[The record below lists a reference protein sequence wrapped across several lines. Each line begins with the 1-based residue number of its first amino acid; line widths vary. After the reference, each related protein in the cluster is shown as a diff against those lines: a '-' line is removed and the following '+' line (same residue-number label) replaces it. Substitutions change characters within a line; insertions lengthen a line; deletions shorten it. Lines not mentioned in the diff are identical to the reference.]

1 MKRDVTLSTR
11 SLVSAPA
18 RPGQLLVAALAF
30 GAIAPAAL
38 AGELPPPG
46 LYRIDFDG
54 AMAFAGNPTQV
65 QMTTDGAS
73 GDTAARW
80 TAGAHSADRQFK
92 GDAPVTHCVKPVKGG
107 MPPLPPQALACTAQT
122 TSRTKDG
129 IVLTAT
135 CPHGKT
141 SIAIR
146 QLDKD
151 RWEYLTE
158 VAMVATGAAPQLAA
172 MEPMLKH
179 QAQHGETADIRA
191 RARQQLADLP
201 RMQKET
207 DATYASTI
215 ARMEE
220 ELRKATDPEEKAAVR
235 AALASL
241 RPGTPTMQ
249 ARSRALW
256 TRIGNACNGGK

>member
-1 MKRDVTLSTR
+1 MNRNLG
-11 SLVSAPA
+11 LLL
-18 RPGQLLVAALAF
+18 QLLAAALAVA
-30 GAIAPAAL
+30 GMAPAAL

-54 AMAFAGNPTQV
+54 AMAFAGNSTQV

-80 TAGAHSADRQFK
+80 TAGAHSANRQYK
-92 GDAPVTHCVKPVKGG
+92 GDAPVTHCVKAVQGG
-107 MPPLPPQALACTAQT
+107 VPPLPPQALTCTGQT
-122 TSRTKDG
+122 TTKTKDG
-129 IVLTAT
+129 VVLTAT

-141 SIAIR
+141 RIAIR

-158 VAMVATGAAPQLAA
+158 VAMVRTGAAPQLAA

-179 QAQHGETADIRA
+179 QAQHGETAEVRA
-191 RARQQLADLP
+191 QARQQLADLP
-201 RMQKET
+201 RMQKEADT
-207 DATYASTI
+207 TYASTV
-215 ARMEE
+215 AQMEE
-220 ELRKATDPEEKAAVR
+220 ELRKATDPDEKAAVR
-235 AALASL
+235 AALANL

-249 ARSRALW
+249 ARSRAIW
-256 TRIGNACNGGK
+256 TRIANACKGGK